1 MYIKKYIYV
10 YIIIYITY
18 IPRTRRT
25 HVHYD
30 YLYNRESPNGSF
42 AYCTIR
48 YNTEYHNINTVA
60 TTTS

>member
-1 MYIKKYIYV
+1 MYIKIKKKKIL
-10 YIIIYITY
+10 YITY

-48 YNTEYHNINTVA
+48 YNTKTIIQTL
-60 TTTS
+60 